1 MKDTRTKQ
9 DNKNKVTVKS
19 SMKQLLPWT
28 YYILL
33 AFIIAVI
40 KYLIFPLI
48 MKCVASGE
56 VYSIPGTASQIVQ
69 NDRAIVKFIIPFSFA
84 ISIFFSALILISF
97 LYIVNYFLYKKGF
110 FAPHLDIA
118 CFSLTVAIALSAVYT
133 LGYDA
138 SKEIYEINPK
148 YFSGVFDVA
157 SGKNNPEKR
166 SIGLETELTSS
177 DETSEDKM
185 TESEKNDQNA
195 SDNGP
200 YPNETGEIE
209 TYDYVTEVNGYR
221 KDWALRASEYNNVAS
236 LVFAYAAALLI
247 PLNWYK
253 DQASKSDKNIG
264 KHI

>member
-1 MKDTRTKQ
+1 MT
-9 DNKNKVTVKS
+9 
-19 SMKQLLPWT
+19 
-28 YYILL
+28 L
-33 AFIIAVI
+33 AVAV
-40 KYLIFPLI
+40 
-48 MKCVASGE
+48 
-56 VYSIPGTASQIVQ
+56 
-69 NDRAIVKFIIPFSFA
+69 
-84 ISIFFSALILISF
+84 
-97 LYIVNYFLYKKGF
+97 
-110 FAPHLDIA
+110 
-118 CFSLTVAIALSAVYT
+118 SAVYT

-148 YFSGVFDVA
+148 YFSEVFDVA

-221 KDWALRASEYNNVAS
+221 KDQALRASKFNKRAN
-236 LVFAYAAALLI
+236 LIFTYAAALLI

>member
-19 SMKQLLPWT
+19 SMKQLLPWI

-56 VYSIPGTASQIVQ
+56 VYSIPGTASRIVQ
-69 NDRAIVKFIIPFSFA
+69 DDRAIVKFIIPFSFA

-148 YFSGVFDVA
+148 YFSEVFDVA
-157 SGKNNPEKR
+157 SGKNNPEKT
-166 SIGLETELTSS
+166 SIGVENELSLS
-177 DETSEDKM
+177 DKTSEDEM
-185 TESEKNDQNA
+185 TDQDE
-195 SDNGP
+195 SDNSPGSS
-200 YPNETGEIE
+200 ETGEIE
-209 TYDYVTEVNGYR
+209 TYNYITEVNGHR
-221 KDWALRASEYNNVAS
+221 KDQALKASEFIKRAN
-236 LVFAYAAALLI
+236 LVFTFAAALLI

-253 DQASKSDKNIG
+253 DKARKSDK
-264 KHI
+264 HI

>member
-97 LYIVNYFLYKKGF
+97 LYIVNYF
-110 FAPHLDIA
+110 DIG
-118 CFSLTVAIALSAVYT
+118 CCSFCCLHFGI
-133 LGYDA
+133 
-138 SKEIYEINPK
+138 
-148 YFSGVFDVA
+148 
-157 SGKNNPEKR
+157 
-166 SIGLETELTSS
+166 
-177 DETSEDKM
+177 
-185 TESEKNDQNA
+185 
-195 SDNGP
+195 
-200 YPNETGEIE
+200 
-209 TYDYVTEVNGYR
+209 
-221 KDWALRASEYNNVAS
+221 
-236 LVFAYAAALLI
+236 
-247 PLNWYK
+247 
-253 DQASKSDKNIG
+253 
-264 KHI
+264 

>member
-9 DNKNKVTVKS
+9 DKKNKVTVKS

-69 NDRAIVKFIIPFSFA
+69 DDRAIEKWITPYVFA
-84 ISIFFSALILISF
+84 KSITISAVILIVF
-97 LYIVNYFLYKKGF
+97 LFILSGF
-110 FAPHLDIA
+110 FLRKKLFAPGLDKV
-118 CFSLTVAIALSAVYT
+118 CFLMTLAVAVSAVYT

-138 SKEIYEINPK
+138 SKEIYEINPE
-148 YFSGVFDVA
+148 YFSEVFDVA
-157 SGKNNPEKR
+157 SGKNNPEKT
-166 SIGLETELTSS
+166 SIGVENELSLS
-177 DETSEDKM
+177 DKTSEDEM
-185 TESEKNDQNA
+185 TDQDE
-195 SDNGP
+195 SDNSPGSS
-200 YPNETGEIE
+200 ETGEIE
-209 TYDYVTEVNGYR
+209 TYNYITEVNGHR
-221 KDWALRASEYNNVAS
+221 KDQALKASEFIKRAN
-236 LVFAYAAALLI
+236 LVFTFAAALLI

-253 DQASKSDKNIG
+253 DKARKSDK
-264 KHI
+264 HI